1 VETSILDIVTVVLPS
16 MTNQRKVKSLQAA
29 SSTGEWKF
37 RGPFTVKGQTMR
49 SVLGLFRKLLFLL
62 ALVPLL
68 AQPAFV
74 LAQDDAEQADG
85 AVVSAPAEGE
95 SPDDVTDAG
104 EEGSGETEGEE
115 APAEEVAELSGAKV
129 AWMLTSS
136 ALVLM
141 MTAPGLALFYGGLVR
156 KKNILGVM
164 MQCMFLMGLMTVVW
178 GIVGY
183 SLAFGGDNPYVGNFD
198 NFMMDG
204 IIADADDV
212 LGKELTDAESA
223 AVKAKWANES
233 IFFVFQGMFFII
245 TPALICGAFAE
256 RMKFSTMCVFSVLWG
271 LLVYCP
277 VCHWVWSRSG
287 WLCEANKAALFPAL
301 DFAGGTVVHIS
312 SGVSALLCALLIGKR
327 IGYPQEPMP
336 PHNLTYTC
344 IGAALLWVGWF
355 GFNAGSAGDANAA
368 AVNAFVATHMCAAAG
383 VLGWSAIEWLKHGK
397 PSILGACSGAVAG
410 LVCITPACGSCTA
423 VSAIPMGIIAGVVCY
438 FACAKLKQKFGY
450 DDSLDAFGVHGVGGT
465 VGALLTGV
473 FATTSLA
480 DHGGLLE
487 GNAYQM
493 VPQIV
498 SIVATA
504 AFALIVTFIIL
515 KVLDAVMGLR
525 VSQDEEVQ
533 GLDVSQHGEVGYNFV

>member
-1 VETSILDIVTVVLPS
+1 
-16 MTNQRKVKSLQAA
+16 
-29 SSTGEWKF
+29 
-37 RGPFTVKGQTMR
+37 MR
-49 SVLGLFRKLLFLL
+49 RVSAVIRTFLFLV
-62 ALVPLL
+62 ALVPLV

-74 LAQDDAEQADG
+74 LAQDAVDTAASTAAD
-85 AVVSAPAEGE
+85 APAGE
-95 SPDDVTDAG
+95 SSEPGATPEV
-104 EEGSGETEGEE
+104 EEGSDDQPAESTSAE
-115 APAEEVAELSGAKV
+115 APVELSGAKV

-156 KKNILGVM
+156 KKNILGIM

-183 SLAFGGDNPYVGNFD
+183 SFAFGGENPFVGNFD
-198 NFMMDG
+198 YVLMKG
-204 IIADADDV
+204 VIADGV
-212 LGKELTDAESA
+212 MTDAE
-223 AVKAKWANES
+223 WANES

-256 RMKFSTMCVFSVLWG
+256 RMKFSSMCVFSVLWG

-277 VCHWVWSRSG
+277 VCHWVWSSKG
-287 WLCEANKAALFPAL
+287 WLCEANKDALYPAL

-312 SGVSALLCALLIGKR
+312 SGVSALLCSLLIGKR
-327 IGYPQEPMP
+327 IGFPQEPMP

-355 GFNAGSAGDANAA
+355 GFNAGSAVDANAS

-383 VLGWSAIEWLKHGK
+383 VLGWSAVEWLRHGK

-410 LVCITPACGSCTA
+410 LVCITPASGSCTA
-423 VSAIPMGIIAGVVCY
+423 ASAIPMGLIAGAVCY
-438 FACAKLKQKFGY
+438 YACAKLKQKFGY

-473 FATTSLA
+473 FASKHLSA
-480 DHGGLLE
+480 NHYGLLD
-487 GNAYQM
+487 GMPGQM
-493 VPQIV
+493 GFQIV

-504 AFALIVTFIIL
+504 VFALIGTFIIL

-525 VSQDEEVQ
+525 VSQDDEVQ
-533 GLDVSQHGEVGYNFV
+533 GLDVSQHGEEGYIFL